1 MSIFEEMMAQYESS
15 HNGKRDSG
23 SQKTYDLKNYFNT
36 VLPKGVNRLTKRV
49 RLLPPTEGF
58 KTPFDT
64 MMAHTKKVNGEW
76 KTFPCIKHENGEAC
90 PFCEAREALLS
101 TGKEEDKELA
111 KQYAARQYYI
121 VKVIDRDN
129 EADGVKFWR
138 FKHNYKQQGVY
149 DKIMAAIKTAG
160 HDITDINEGRDFN
173 IEIIRDGQS
182 SIVQAISVAL
192 EKTPLSTNQDKV
204 TEWTSD
210 TRTWDDVY
218 STRGYDYLAIIV
230 KGDLPVWD
238 KDAKTYVGK
247 LESEG
252 KDASS
257 DDNYA
262 NDLEE
267 ELEIGITNANS
278 LNDDEDDDNFEV
290 SLSDD
295 EDDDGLPF

>member
-1 MSIFEEMMAQYESS
+1 MTIFEEMMAQYESS
-15 HNGKRDSG
+15 HNGKRDGG

-76 KTFPCIKHENGEAC
+76 KTFPCLKHENGEPC

-138 FKHNYKQQGVY
+138 FKHNYKQQGIH

-173 IEIIRDGQS
+173 IVIIRDGQS

-192 EKTPLSTNQDKV
+192 DKTPLSTNQDKV

-210 TRTWDDVY
+210 TRTWEDVY
-218 STRGYDYLAIIV
+218 STRGYEYLAIIV
-230 KGDLPVWD
+230 KGDVPVWD

-252 KDASS
+252 KNASS
-257 DDNYA
+257 EDNDST
-262 NDLEE
+262 DLEE
-267 ELEIGITNANS
+267 ELEIGITNTNS
-278 LNDDEDDDNFEV
+278 LNDGDETVED
-290 SLSDD
+290 SLLDDD
-295 EDDDGLPF
+295 EDNLPF

>member
-36 VLPKGVNRLTKRV
+36 ILPKGVNRLTKRV

-64 MMAHTKKVNGEW
+64 MMGHTKKVNGDW
-76 KTFPCIKHENGEAC
+76 KTFPCLKDGNDEPC

-111 KQYAARQYYI
+111 KQYSARQYYI

-129 EADGVKFWR
+129 ETDGVKFWR
-138 FKHNYKQQGVY
+138 FKHNYKQQGIY
-149 DKIMAAIKTAG
+149 DKMMAAIKTAG

-173 IEIIRDGQS
+173 IEIIRDGQIS
-182 SIVQAISVAL
+182 VVQAISVAL
-192 EKTPLSTNQDKV
+192 DKTPLSTSQDKV

-210 TRTWDDVY
+210 TRTWEDVY
-218 STRGYDYLAIIV
+218 STRSYDYLAIIV
-230 KGDLPVWD
+230 KGDVPVWD

-247 LESEG
+247 LASEG
-252 KDASS
+252 KNDLSE
-257 DDNYA
+257 DNDST
-262 NDLEE
+262 DLEE

-278 LNDDEDDDNFEV
+278 LNDGNETVEDSLLDDDEEN
-290 SLSDD
+290 
-295 EDDDGLPF
+295 LPF

>member
-15 HNGKRDSG
+15 HNGNRDSG

-36 VLPKGVNRLTKRV
+36 ILPKGVNRLTKRV

-64 MMAHTKKVNGEW
+64 MMGHNKKVNGEW
-76 KTFPCIKHENGEAC
+76 KTFPCLKEENGEPC

-101 TGKEEDKELA
+101 TGKDEDKELA
-111 KQYAARQYYI
+111 KQYTARQHYI

-138 FKHNYKQQGVY
+138 FKHNYKQQGIY

-160 HDITDINEGRDFN
+160 HDITNINEGRDFN

-182 SIVQAISVAL
+182 SVVQAISVAL
-192 EKTPLSTNQDKV
+192 DKTPLSTNQDKV
-204 TEWTSD
+204 NEWTTD
-210 TRTWDDVY
+210 TRTWEDVY

-230 KGDLPVWD
+230 KGDVPVWD

-247 LESEG
+247 LASEG
-252 KDASS
+252 KNALSE
-257 DDNYA
+257 DNDST
-262 NDLEE
+262 DLEE

-278 LNDDEDDDNFEV
+278 LNDDDETVED
-290 SLSDD
+290 SLLDDD
-295 EDDDGLPF
+295 EDDDLPF

>member
-1 MSIFEEMMAQYESS
+1 
-15 HNGKRDSG
+15 
-23 SQKTYDLKNYFNT
+23 
-36 VLPKGVNRLTKRV
+36 
-49 RLLPPTEGF
+49 
-58 KTPFDT
+58 

-76 KTFPCIKHENGEAC
+76 KTFPCLKHENGEPC

-138 FKHNYKQQGVY
+138 FKHNYKQQGIH

-173 IEIIRDGQS
+173 IVIIRDGQS

-192 EKTPLSTNQDKV
+192 DKTPLSTNEDKV

-210 TRTWDDVY
+210 TRTWEDVY

-230 KGDLPVWD
+230 KGDVPVWD

-252 KDASS
+252 KNSNS
-257 DDNYA
+257 EDNDST
-262 NDLEE
+262 DLEE

-278 LNDDEDDDNFEV
+278 LNDGDETVEDSLLNDDEDDDN
-290 SLSDD
+290 
-295 EDDDGLPF
+295 LPF